1 LNRKVQCLKLDQSLD
16 CPKKK
21 MDMPKEGV
29 SKLEDTL
36 KKSFNQ
42 DKIMLK
48 IINETSWNVRQF
60 LKA

>member
-1 LNRKVQCLKLDQSLD
+1 
-16 CPKKK
+16 